1 MKNYKICVINVI
13 LISSIF
19 AFSCNKSET
28 SLNSENLRKFSV
40 HLKSRNSQNAFTNE
54 EYDVMLNT
62 AAVSLIEVAFD
73 RIHSNKV
80 YIAAKKE
87 CDGDNNVLLKYI
99 NRSINQSFKENIITS
114 TNNSISKIS
123 YDENISLKFNRLD
136 REIDLTLEQF
146 NEIIDGVPLGS
157 KTYYIQIYIPFIDN
171 FTSQELPS
179 AIAVASTD
187 TETLL
192 GYELQSSSFI
202 KTIEVDENYARNNLV
217 WVVSMNETIDNEDVF
232 SDYLDCQS
240 GNSNSIF
247 DINEGG
253 ETDTLVPRTQVT
265 IEYYLDSI
273 YIKQDLEKW
282 WGGKQDIAWLFTTY
296 PENGF
301 SYYDMYAT
309 TVFKT
314 KKLNE
319 WIYVPGYKSRMTLS
333 SPIYRGDVCDW
344 IIYEADAPI
353 ERNEQIFYPKLNPCL
368 NTNFQGYYYSRENEF
383 FHRTF
388 QPCSRYYSELN
399 YQYYT
404 RKRDKKWMY
413 NGYAGYVIT
422 SSARSDIY

>member
-1 MKNYKICVINVI
+1 MQIINLPNRENKPNGNIMKNYKICVINVI

-192 GYELQSSSFI
+192 GYELQSSSSI
-202 KTIEVDENYARNNLV
+202 VLMKE
-217 WVVSMNETIDNEDVF
+217 
-232 SDYLDCQS
+232 LDC
-240 GNSNSIF
+240 NS
-247 DINEGG
+247 
-253 ETDTLVPRTQVT
+253 
-265 IEYYLDSI
+265 
-273 YIKQDLEKW
+273 
-282 WGGKQDIAWLFTTY
+282 
-296 PENGF
+296 
-301 SYYDMYAT
+301 
-309 TVFKT
+309 
-314 KKLNE
+314 
-319 WIYVPGYKSRMTLS
+319 
-333 SPIYRGDVCDW
+333 
-344 IIYEADAPI
+344 
-353 ERNEQIFYPKLNPCL
+353 
-368 NTNFQGYYYSRENEF
+368 
-383 FHRTF
+383 
-388 QPCSRYYSELN
+388 
-399 YQYYT
+399 
-404 RKRDKKWMY
+404 
-413 NGYAGYVIT
+413 
-422 SSARSDIY
+422 